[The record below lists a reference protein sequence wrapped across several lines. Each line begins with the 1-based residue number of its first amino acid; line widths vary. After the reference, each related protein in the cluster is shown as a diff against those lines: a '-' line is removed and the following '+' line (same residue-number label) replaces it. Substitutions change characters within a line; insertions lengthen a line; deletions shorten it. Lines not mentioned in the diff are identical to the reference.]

1 MIPKLN
7 EIVIVGDIHGKWP
20 MLHNICDKYKDRIVL
35 GLGDIG
41 LGFVG
46 HRDPT
51 FRENFRF
58 FRGNHD
64 NPAVCKAHPQ
74 SIGDY
79 GMWGDVY
86 FLAGADSIDK
96 KWRREGVSWWADE
109 QLDRETMELALEDY
123 IKAKPDILICH
134 EAPFRI
140 HQIHKAAAVTHDRNA
155 EGWGEPKGN
164 STAFLLDSMIQSHM
178 PKMVVHGHW
187 HNPLIYKQWGCIFV
201 SLGELEAFDLAEATK
216 FFRVY

>member
-7 EIVIVGDIHGKWP
+7 EIVIVGDVHGKWP
-20 MLHNICDKYKDRIVL
+20 MLHNICDKHKDKIVL

-41 LGFVG
+41 LGFEG
-46 HRDPT
+46 KRDPV

-74 SIGDY
+74 YAVDY
-79 GMWGDVY
+79 GMWGDV
-86 FLAGADSIDK
+86 FIVAGADSIDK
-96 KWRREGVSWWADE
+96 KWRKYGRDWWYDE
-109 QLDRETMELALEDY
+109 QLHVEDRDAALAAWKE
-123 IKAKPDILICH
+123 AKPDILICH
-134 EAPFRI
+134 EAPFKV
-140 HQIHKAAAVTHDRNA
+140 HQIQKAASVTYDRNN
-155 EGWGEPKGN
+155 EGWGPANGN
-164 STAFLLDSMIQSHM
+164 DTAFLLDSMIQAHM

-187 HNPLIYKQWGCIFV
+187 HNPLIYKQWGCVFV
-201 SLGELEAFDLAEATK
+201 SLGELETLDLAEATK